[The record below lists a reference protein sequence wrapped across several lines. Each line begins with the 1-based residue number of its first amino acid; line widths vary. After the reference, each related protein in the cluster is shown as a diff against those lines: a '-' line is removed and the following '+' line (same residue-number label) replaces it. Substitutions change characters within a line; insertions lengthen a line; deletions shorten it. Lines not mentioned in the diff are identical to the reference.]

1 MFLIWCALMSSL
13 CPDYLPLFDYFFRES
28 KRLTKGSKFKINL
41 LMKFLF
47 LLSLFGG
54 TFLMAMVST
63 PIPYSGKVSVD
74 GINYHGEAHFAF
86 SIQDGTG
93 SVHWRNGESA
103 NSTILVKVQNGR
115 YSVLLGGQGMKALSP
130 QLFLNHS
137 ILFLHVRFDN
147 GDGQGLRHLGPD
159 QRIHSTPHS
168 LVAEV
173 AKSAL
178 SAETAKSAEVAET
191 AKAVE
196 AGAISKQM
204 LGQDVLSDLNRTV
217 TATQMASNTITTAQ
231 LNDQILKYLK
241 PEITLSPQAPGLI
254 FGGQTVTL
262 HSRAEGKYLNY
273 QWH

>member
-1 MFLIWCALMSSL
+1 
-13 CPDYLPLFDYFFRES
+13 
-28 KRLTKGSKFKINL
+28 
-41 LMKFLF
+41 MKFLF

-54 TFLMAMVST
+54 TFLMAVDST

-115 YSVLLGGQGMKALSP
+115 YSVLVGGQGMKALSP

-147 GDGQGLRHLGPD
+147 GDGQGLRHLAPD

-204 LGQDVLSDLNRTV
+204 LGQDVLSDLNRT
-217 TATQMASNTITTAQ
+217 ITH
-231 LNDQILKYLK
+231 ND
-241 PEITLSPQAPGLI
+241 LSPQI
-254 FGGQTVTL
+254 FEARNYPLSAGTRFDLWRADRHPAFPCGGQVFEL
-262 HSRAEGKYLNY
+262 SMVQEWSADRRGDG
-273 QWH
+273 

>member
-1 MFLIWCALMSSL
+1 
-13 CPDYLPLFDYFFRES
+13 
-28 KRLTKGSKFKINL
+28 
-41 LMKFLF
+41 MKFLF

-74 GINYHGEAHFAF
+74 GINYHGEARFAF

-147 GDGQGLRHLGPD
+147 GDGQGLRHLGPH

-178 SAETAKSAEVAET
+178 SAETAKSAQVAET

-217 TATQMASNTITTAQ
+217 TPQMIQSSSITTAQ
-231 LNDQILKYLK
+231 LNEQILKYLK
-241 PEITLSPQAPGLI
+241 PEITLSPQAPD
-254 FGGQTVTL
+254 
-262 HSRAEGKYLNY
+262 
-273 QWH
+273 